1 MAEKFS
7 IDRGV
12 FAARR
17 QRLIDQLAGGL
28 MLVSNLVNVR
38 YLTGF
43 TGSNA
48 FLLINDSKTL
58 LLTDGRYVDQV
69 SAECPDLA
77 ARIRDVDSTM
87 LVLVADALKDSRGKM
102 CQIES
107 DSMSRALWRELS
119 EATAG
124 ETELQDSSGVI
135 EQLRTIKDDVEMEL
149 IRRSVAINEA
159 ALQATLA
166 NYSSAWTELEFSW
179 NLESEIRQRGGDG
192 FSFDAIVAAGPSSAL
207 PHYHPGNARIADHSL
222 LLVDW
227 GTSFQGYASDITRV
241 VAIGEVSDEIR
252 AIHQVVSDAKQAAM
266 DVVRDGAELTA
277 VDTAARKL
285 IADAGYGDHFNH
297 GLGHGFGLEIHET
310 PFMSP
315 AFTGQLKSGMVITI
329 EPGIYLPQIGGVRL
343 EDDILVTAD
352 GYERLNTLADDFLT
366 R

>member
-1 MAEKFS
+1 MAENPVP
-7 IDRGV
+7 DRKT
-12 FAARR
+12 FASRR
-17 QRLIDQLAGGL
+17 QRLIGQLGGGSI
-28 MLVSNLVNVR
+28 LVSNLVNVR

-43 TGSNA
+43 SGSNA
-48 FLLINDSKTL
+48 FLLINDSNTL

-69 SAECPDLA
+69 ATECPDLNT
-77 ARIRDVDSTM
+77 RIRDVDSTM
-87 LVLVADALKDSRGKM
+87 LVLVADALKDMGVKQ

-107 DSMSRALWRELS
+107 DSMSRALWRDLS
-119 EATAG
+119 EATKN

-135 EQLRTIKDDVEMEL
+135 ENLRAIKDDVELDL

-166 NYSSAWTELEFSW
+166 NYPSAWTELEFTW
-179 NLESEIRQRGGDG
+179 NLESEIRQRGGEG
-192 FSFDAIVAAGPSSAL
+192 FSFDAIVAAGPSSAM
-207 PHYHPGNARIADHSL
+207 PHYHPGSAVIAEHSL

-252 AIHQVVSDAKQAAM
+252 TIHQVVSDAKQAAM
-266 DVVRDGAELTA
+266 DAVCDGAELTA

-315 AFTGQLKSGMVITI
+315 AFTGQLKAGMVITI
-329 EPGIYLPQIGGVRL
+329 EPGIYIPQIGGVRL

-352 GYERLNTLADDFLT
+352 GYERLNLLADDFLT
-366 R
+366 L